1 MKLAILIPTLPE
13 RTPQFS
19 WLLKELQNQCLSV
32 EGHIGINYDDTGRH
46 VSTGTKRNYLL
57 NAAKLLNAEYICM
70 VDDDD
75 IVSPDYVSSIMEG
88 VNQGVDVVTFNG
100 YMTTNGAH
108 RVDFEI
114 RLGENYE
121 ERNGKYYRYPNH
133 LCAFKRTLVE
143 HVPFEDIY
151 IGEDYRW
158 STKVRDLGLLK
169 TSYHIEKQ
177 IYHYDYK
184 TK

>member
-13 RTPQFS
+13 RVNQFNR
-19 WLLKELQNQCLSV
+19 LLYELQHQCNI
-32 EGHIGINYDDTGRH
+32 IGGDIAVLGNSLGRE
-46 VSTGTKRNYLL
+46 VPTGTKRNLL
-57 NAAKLLNAEYICM
+57 LRDARMFKADYICM

-75 IVSPDYVSSIMEG
+75 IVSHDYVRSIMEG
-88 VNQGVDVVTFNG
+88 VYQGVDVVTFNG

-151 IGEDYRW
+151 MGEDYRW
-158 STKVRDLGLLK
+158 ATKVRDLGLLK

>member
-13 RTPQFS
+13 RTAQFTT
-19 WLLKELQNQCLSV
+19 LYRELQRQCMLTDGAIAIV
-32 EGHIGINYDDTGRH
+32 HNDQGRE
-46 VSTGTKRNYLL
+46 VPTGTKRNYLL
-57 NAAKLLNAEYICM
+57 RDAQLLNAEYICM

-75 IVSPDYVSSIMEG
+75 NISAGYVHNIMEG

-121 ERNGKYYRYPNH
+121 ERGGKYYRYPNH

-151 IGEDYRW
+151 MGEDYRW
-158 STKVRDLGLLK
+158 ATKVRDLGLLK

>member
-13 RTPQFS
+13 RANQF
-19 WLLKELQNQCLSV
+19 KGIYQELQKQCLAV
-32 EGHIGINYDDTGRH
+32 EGAISIIYNDSGRE
-46 VSTGTKRNYLL
+46 VSTGTKRNSLL
-57 NAAKLLNAEYICM
+57 RDARTLKAEYVCM

-75 IVSPDYVSSIMEG
+75 IISHDYVRSIMEG

-121 ERNGKYYRYPNH
+121 ERGGKYYRYPNH
-133 LCAFKRTLVE
+133 LCAFKRELVE

-151 IGEDYRW
+151 MGEDYRW
-158 STKVRDLGLLK
+158 ATKIRDLGLLK